1 MLQHEF
7 QERVNWDATEE
18 DYYTANAVYNETT
31 MYKDQFCAEWRK
43 LSKDMRNGIGE
54 ALNAVR
60 DYWKSR
66 FEQEWENA
74 SKDAQTH
81 ANKVQELNQRISEL
95 ESELLD
101 ARNTIAEYMVKCD
114 EVADINDIQFVSTA
128 TMSVNYDIK

>member
-7 QERVNWDATEE
+7 QERVNWKATEE
-18 DYYTANAVYNETT
+18 DYLTANAVYVKTD
-31 MYKDQFCAEWRK
+31 MYKDQFCAEWRN

-54 ALNAVR
+54 ALKNIEE
-60 DYWKSR
+60 YWKSK
-66 FEQEWENA
+66 FEQEWAKA

-81 ANKVQELNQRISEL
+81 ANKVQELNQRIAEL
-95 ESELLD
+95 EGELMN

-114 EVADINDIQFVSTA
+114 EVADINDIGFVSTA

>member
-7 QERVNWDATEE
+7 QERANWKATEE
-18 DYYTANAVYNETT
+18 DYLTANAVYEKTD
-31 MYKDQFCAEWRK
+31 MYKDEFCNQWNEITIKMRK
-43 LSKDMRNGIGE
+43 AIGE
-54 ALNAVR
+54 ALKNIEE
-60 DYWKSR
+60 YWKSK

-81 ANKVQELNQRISEL
+81 ANKVQELNQRIAEL
-95 ESELLD
+95 EGELMD